1 MAAPSERSQSRLLA
15 LATIIAVVAVLYF
28 AREVLIPLAMA
39 VLVSFLLA
47 PVVSRLQRWGL
58 KRIPAV
64 LAAVVCASALVFVVA
79 GIFFYQ
85 MMDLGEQ
92 LPSYKENIV
101 KKIDGI
107 QKSYSPWFRRASET
121 LDDLNSKLDEPQP
134 EEATPKSESDKSDKK
149 EPSNETAEPRE
160 PGTGKSNL
168 GNFLDETGLRTSKQ
182 QRPIPVSVVS
192 GPTSIP
198 DILSSYVGPVLAP
211 FGTAAIIAVL
221 AIFILI
227 EREDLRNRFIRLI
240 GDRQLNETTEAL
252 DDASTR
258 VSRYL
263 LMQLIVN
270 VTYGLAVS
278 LGLWLLGMPN
288 VVIWGLLATVLRFIP
303 YIGPWIAAVMPIA
316 LSLAIFEGWMQP
328 LLVIGLFVVLEL
340 LSNNVMEPLL
350 YGSSTGIS
358 AFGIIISAVFWT
370 WLWGGVGLVLATP
383 LTVCLMVLGRHVP
396 QFKYLEI
403 LLGDQPPLPFSA
415 SIYQRLL
422 ALDEDEVANTAKKY
436 LREHS
441 LGELFDEV
449 FIPALQHANLDFQQG
464 KLDEVRW
471 HYVHDALRELIV
483 DLQEEAALVA
493 AKAQTAEDKATAKE
507 TAAAEATAAKDIAA
521 EQTETTLAS
530 AAEKTAIAKPDAVP
544 DKPAGKIIC
553 QAARDI
559 SDELAGQMLAVLL
572 MADGYTVEVLA
583 AREPVAR
590 EAIKESSTRESVG
603 EQPRMIWIS
612 ALPPL
617 ADARTRELCRLW
629 TQRYPRAVINA
640 GLWRETLH
648 SRNISLLKRS
658 GAHDTA
664 TSLREAVTFT
674 NQFLRPVKVEQP
686 AIEAVNTTTLSDS
699 ETAKVPTLA
708 G

>member
-1 MAAPSERSQSRLLA
+1 MAVASERAQSRLLA
-15 LATIIAVVAVLYF
+15 LATIIAVVTVLYF

-47 PVVSRLQRWGL
+47 PIVSRLQRWGL
-58 KRIPAV
+58 KRVPAV
-64 LAAVVCASALVFVVA
+64 LAAVACASVLVFIVA

-85 MMDLGEQ
+85 LMDLGEQ

-101 KKIDGI
+101 KKIDTL

-121 LDDLNSKLDEPQP
+121 LDDLNSKLDEPQA
-134 EEATPKSESDKSDKK
+134 EEADPKANSDKTDKR
-149 EPSNETAEPRE
+149 EPTDENVESRE
-160 PGTGKSNL
+160 PGTGQSNV
-168 GNFLDETGLRTSKQ
+168 GNFLDETGLRSANKQ

-240 GDRQLNETTEAL
+240 GDRQLNETTDAL

-303 YIGPWIAAVMPIA
+303 YIGPWIAAAMPIA

-340 LSNNVMEPLL
+340 LSNNVMEPML

-396 QFKYLEI
+396 QFRYLEI

-415 SIYQRLL
+415 SVYQRFL

-436 LREHS
+436 LTEHS
-441 LGELFDEV
+441 LAELFDDV
-449 FIPALQHANLDFQQG
+449 FVPALQYANQDHQQG
-464 KLDEVRW
+464 KLDDARW
-471 HYVHDALRELIV
+471 QYVHDALRELIV
-483 DLQEEAALVA
+483 DLQEEAANLA
-493 AKAQTAEDKATAKE
+493 AKV
-507 TAAAEATAAKDIAA
+507 
-521 EQTETTLAS
+521 
-530 AAEKTAIAKPDAVP
+530 KTADDQTIPK
-544 DKPAGKIIC
+544 
-553 QAARDI
+553 
-559 SDELAGQMLAVLL
+559 
-572 MADGYTVEVLA
+572 
-583 AREPVAR
+583 
-590 EAIKESSTRESVG
+590 
-603 EQPRMIWIS
+603 
-612 ALPPL
+612 
-617 ADARTRELCRLW
+617 
-629 TQRYPRAVINA
+629 QR
-640 GLWRETLH
+640 G
-648 SRNISLLKRS
+648 
-658 GAHDTA
+658 
-664 TSLREAVTFT
+664 
-674 NQFLRPVKVEQP
+674 
-686 AIEAVNTTTLSDS
+686 
-699 ETAKVPTLA
+699 
-708 G
+708 

>member
-1 MAAPSERSQSRLLA
+1 MTVPSDRAQSRLLA
-15 LATIIAVVAVLYF
+15 LATIIAVVSVLYF

-39 VLVSFLLA
+39 ILVSFLLA
-47 PVVSRLQRWGL
+47 PIVLRLQRWGL

-64 LAAVVCASALVFVVA
+64 LAAVACASALVFVVA
-79 GIFFYQ
+79 AIFFYQ
-85 MMDLGEQ
+85 MMDLAEQ
-92 LPSYKENIV
+92 LPAYKDNIV
-101 KKIDGI
+101 KKIATL
-107 QKSYSPWFRRASET
+107 QSTYSPWFRRASET
-121 LDDLNSKLDEPQP
+121 FDDLNSKLDEPQP
-134 EEATPKSESDKSDKK
+134 EAAEKNSNPEKTDKK
-149 EPSNETAEPRE
+149 ATTDGNATPRE
-160 PGTGKSNL
+160 PGTGKSDL
-168 GNFLDETGLRTSKQ
+168 GNFLDESGLRTSDKHPK
-182 QRPIPVSVVS
+182 PIPVSVVS

-198 DILSSYVGPVLAP
+198 DILYSYVGPVLAP
-211 FGTAAIIAVL
+211 VGTAAVIAVL

-227 EREDLRNRFIRLI
+227 EREDLRNRFIRII
-240 GDRQLNETTEAL
+240 GDRQLHQTTDAL

-270 VTYGLAVS
+270 VTFGVCVS

-303 YIGPWIAAVMPIA
+303 YIGPWIAAAMPIA

-340 LSNNVMEPLL
+340 LSNNVMEPML

-370 WLWGGVGLVLATP
+370 WLWQGVGLVMATP
-383 LTVCLMVLGRHVP
+383 LTVCLMVLGKHVP
-396 QFKYLEI
+396 QFQYLEI

-415 SIYQRLL
+415 SVYQRLL

-449 FIPALQHANLDFQQG
+449 FIPALQHANQDHQVG
-464 KLDEVRW
+464 KLDDARW
-471 HYVHDALRELIV
+471 NYVHDALRELIV
-483 DLQEEAALVA
+483 DLQEEAATVA
-493 AKAQTAEDKATAKE
+493 AKVKTAEDHTTAE
-507 TAAAEATAAKDIAA
+507 AAAAVKTD
-521 EQTETTLAS
+521 ETPVLVVPP
-530 AAEKTAIAKPDAVP
+530 EKTG
-544 DKPAGKIIC
+544 GKIIC
-553 QAARDI
+553 VASRDI

-572 MADGYTVEVLA
+572 MAEGYSVDVLS
-583 AREPVAR
+583 AREPTGR
-590 EAIKESSTRESVG
+590 EVTKESSTRESVA

-629 TQRYPRAVINA
+629 TQRHPRAVTNA

-658 GAHDTA
+658 GAHDIA
-664 TSLREAVTFT
+664 TTLREAVTFT
-674 NQFLRPVKVEQP
+674 TQFLYPPKIEP
-686 AIEAVNTTTLSDS
+686 ITIEAANTIPISAATPIEEKPSAIAS
-699 ETAKVPTLA
+699 
-708 G
+708 

>member
-1 MAAPSERSQSRLLA
+1 MAISSERAQTRLLS

-28 AREVLIPLAMA
+28 ARDVLIPLAMA
-39 VLVSFLLA
+39 ILVSFLLA
-47 PVVSRLQRWGL
+47 PIVSRLQRWGFA
-58 KRIPAV
+58 RVPAV
-64 LAAVVCASALVFVVA
+64 LTAVASASALVFVVA
-79 GIFFYQ
+79 WIFLYQ
-85 MMDLGEQ
+85 MVDLGEQ

-101 KKIDGI
+101 AKIEAL

-121 LDDLNSKLDEPQP
+121 LEDLNSKLDETEQKAPEKSP
-134 EEATPKSESDKSDKK
+134 EENPEKSPAPQATEPDESTAEKGESSAAKNPPALAEALK
-149 EPSNETAEPRE
+149 EPLAGDDNKKKAV
-160 PGTGKSNL
+160 
-168 GNFLDETGLRTSKQ
+168 
-182 QRPIPVSVVS
+182 PVTVVS

-198 DILSSYVGPVLAP
+198 DILNSYVGPVLAP
-211 FGTAAIIAVL
+211 FGTAAVIAVL

-240 GDRQLNETTEAL
+240 GDRQLHQTTDAL

-278 LGLWLLGMPN
+278 IGLWFLGMPN
-288 VVIWGLLATVLRFIP
+288 VVIWGLMATVLRFVP

-358 AFGIIISAVFWT
+358 AFGIIISAIFWT

-396 QFKYLEI
+396 QFRYLEI
-403 LLGDQPPLPFSA
+403 LLGDQPPLPVSA
-415 SIYQRLL
+415 SVYQRLL

-436 LREHS
+436 RREHS

-449 FIPALQHANLDFQQG
+449 FLPALQHANQDRQQG
-464 KLDEVRW
+464 RLDDVRW
-471 HYVHDALRELIV
+471 NYVHDALRELIV
-483 DLQEEAALVA
+483 ELQEENAAAQQASSVA
-493 AKAQTAEDKATAKE
+493 AMDPPPEIAADDAAQTID
-507 TAAAEATAAKDIAA
+507 
-521 EQTETTLAS
+521 
-530 AAEKTAIAKPDAVP
+530 AEKSAPA
-544 DKPAGKIIC
+544 PAGKILC
-553 QAARDI
+553 LAARDI

-572 MADGYTVEVLA
+572 LEQGYTVEVQAAQDAA
-583 AREPVAR
+583 ARSGAR
-590 EAIKESSTRESVG
+590 ESATLESVS

-617 ADARTRELCRLW
+617 ADARTRELCRNW

-640 GLWRETLH
+640 GLWRETMHPRSLAQLH
-648 SRNISLLKRS
+648 RA
-658 GAHDTA
+658 GAGEIA
-664 TSLREAVTFT
+664 TSLREAVQLTD
-674 NQFLRPVKVEQP
+674 KVLQP
-686 AIEAVNTTTLSDS
+686 AKAEPPPP
-699 ETAKVPTLA
+699 ETVSKPSSAEIAPDKVPSLA
-708 G
+708 S